1 MVDLNRTQTALEFD
15 KIKNILAEV
24 CPTDGSKELAI
35 SLEPFIY
42 EDEVRRSLKRT
53 SEAKEMMTTKGMP
66 PFGQIKD
73 IRPILNRAD
82 KNAVLTLREL
92 LDAANVLR
100 TTRSLGNYIR
110 EGHDQAEYSIR
121 EIFER
126 LMPEK
131 RLEDRIFR
139 SIVSEDMVADDASTA
154 LADIRRKCGKMLDAG
169 ATTFWETELGA
180 EDFGGAG
187 SLCHG
192 WSALAVHYFVRLGA
206 V

>member
-1 MVDLNRTQTALEFD
+1 MVDLNRTQTALECE
-15 KIKNILAEV
+15 NILAEV

-73 IRPILNRAD
+73 IRPILDRAD

-139 SIVSEDMVADDASTA
+139 SIVSEDTCRYPEKNKADQFLDKGNAPEVCFRSVFKVSSGEYCYSA
-154 LADIRRKCGKMLDAG
+154 KRSLRCSGKG
-169 ATTFWETELGA
+169 
-180 EDFGGAG
+180 
-187 SLCHG
+187 
-192 WSALAVHYFVRLGA
+192 
-206 V
+206 